1 MCGIGGRTIEEARR
15 NMSYVEFLDWVAFR
29 HKRGSLHPGM
39 RAEQGFAM
47 LAAMY
52 ANANWKGEWRQYDF
66 APHMDEPPVS
76 LEDAK
81 EQWK

>member
-1 MCGIGGRTIEEARR
+1 MNGIGGSTIAEARQR
-15 NMSYVEFLDWVAFR
+15 LSYREFMTWVKFR

-76 LEDAK
+76 LEDAM